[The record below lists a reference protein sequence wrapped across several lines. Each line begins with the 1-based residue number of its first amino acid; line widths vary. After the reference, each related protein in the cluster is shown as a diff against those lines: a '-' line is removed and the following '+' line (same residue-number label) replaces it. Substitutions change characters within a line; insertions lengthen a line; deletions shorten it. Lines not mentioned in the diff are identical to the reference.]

1 MRFQALRK
9 RWRVFRKRCRAGFNR
24 GVPRPAWLL
33 REGIDKLMDGMTD
46 LAIDLASSRQHT
58 LKTAIGCTGVALH
71 SGASVSMSLL
81 PAPPDTGI
89 VFRRTDLGVDIP
101 ARFSLVTET
110 RLCTQLT
117 HPDDG
122 QVHVRTVEHV
132 MAALSGLRVDNA
144 IVAVDGPEL
153 PVLDGSAAPVVF
165 LIDCAGRVAQDAP
178 RRAIQVLKPVRVEH
192 NGASAELRPAGSG
205 LDLALSIDFPAEAI
219 GRQALTMGLSEADF
233 RGTLAGARTFTM
245 VQEIEA
251 MQLAGLARGGSLK
264 NAVVVDGAKVL
275 NPEGLRAPDEF
286 VRHKLLDAVGDLALA
301 GARLQ
306 GRFLAHRTG
315 HALNN
320 RLLRELFADASAWR
334 AVSLE
339 PAAWSRAPYGVI
351 AEAA

>member
-1 MRFQALRK
+1 
-9 RWRVFRKRCRAGFNR
+9 
-24 GVPRPAWLL
+24 
-33 REGIDKLMDGMTD
+33 MT
-46 LAIDLASSRQHT
+46 
-58 LKTAIGCTGVALH
+58 
-71 SGASVSMSLL
+71 LL
-81 PAPPDTGI
+81 PAAPDTGI
-89 VFRRTDLGVDIP
+89 VFRRTDCNLDIP
-101 ARFSLVTET
+101 ARYDLVSDS

-117 HPDDG
+117 HPEDAR
-122 QVHVRTVEHV
+122 VHVRTVEHV
-132 MAALSGLRVDNA
+132 MAALAGLGVDNA

-165 LIDCAGRVAQDAP
+165 LIDCAGRLAQDAP

-192 NGASAELRPAGSG
+192 NGASAELRPGAHG
-205 LDLALSIDFPAEAI
+205 LDMALSIDFTAEAI
-219 GRQALTMGLSEADF
+219 GRQALSLRLTEAAF
-233 RGTLAGARTFTM
+233 RATLARARTFTM
-245 VQEIEA
+245 AQEIEA

-286 VRHKLLDAVGDLALA
+286 VRHKLLDAVGDLAMS

-320 RLLRELFADASAWR
+320 RLLRELFADDSAWR
-334 AVSLE
+334 LVSPE
-339 PAAWSRAPYGVI
+339 PASWTRASYGLV